1 MPSPLATLEMGPD
14 RGQEREGQGTG
25 KRAGVLGRYG
35 RPVHPVVRLS
45 LKVPMRFSRKGANST
60 VVPTLLTHSGAVAKA
75 DVSNEEL
82 CPFSPPCTVLALITS
97 DYKAPAQT

>member
-45 LKVPMRFSRKGANST
+45 LKVPMRFSRTGANST
-60 VVPTLLTHSGAVAKA
+60 VGPALLTHSGAVVKA

-82 CPFSPPCTVLALITS
+82 CPLSPLCTVLALITS
-97 DYKAPAQT
+97 DYKTPA